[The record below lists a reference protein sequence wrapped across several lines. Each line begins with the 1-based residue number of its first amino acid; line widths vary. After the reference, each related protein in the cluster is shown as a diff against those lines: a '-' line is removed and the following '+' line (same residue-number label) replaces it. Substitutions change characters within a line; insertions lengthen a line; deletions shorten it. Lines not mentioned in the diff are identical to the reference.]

1 VADENHA
8 LQAQRLDHCL
18 DVAGQAVGG
27 PRLAVLAG
35 LAVPSLVDGEDA
47 VIGGKRPDLMLP
59 VLAVS
64 APAVQEDEGRIALA
78 ADLADDLQPVVG
90 PEGLLDRLGIG
101 LAADHCPRPER
112 LKNPEGLPAEICA
125 EIGC

>member
-35 LAVPSLVDGEDA
+35 LAVPSLVDGDDA

-64 APAVQEDEGRIALA
+64 APAVQEDKGRIALA
-78 ADLADDLQPVVG
+78 ADLADDLSPSSARKVFLTDLVSG
-90 PEGLLDRLGIG
+90 SPPITAPGLSD
-101 LAADHCPRPER
+101 
-112 LKNPEGLPAEICA
+112 
-125 EIGC
+125 